1 MINEYSSRIRNT
13 SSSLLTKIFGVF
25 KVSVNNST
33 PKLLMIIEN
42 LTRNFENPLIFDL
55 KGSTYMRRSSNII
68 YGDFD
73 FMPKN
78 QVYKDIDF
86 LACFKQNFNYKE
98 GKVVFNTLEID
109 THLLEKYEIMDYS
122 LLFII
127 EEIKNP
133 RDSMIRSGN
142 FLRFGNYV
150 CVLGIIDFLQNYSYR
165 KKLETKIN
173 KLKKEEPEN
182 YSCIPPDA
190 YRSRFLKLMFEI
202 FMSAS
207 STSQ

>member
-1 MINEYSSRIRNT
+1 MKNS
-13 SSSLLTKIFGVF
+13 SSSLFAKIFGVF

-55 KGSTYMRRSSNII
+55 KGSTYMRRSTNVI
-68 YGDFD
+68 YNDFD
-73 FMPKN
+73 FMPKC

-86 LACFKQNFNYKE
+86 LGSFKRDFNYKD
-98 GKVVFNTLEID
+98 GKAIFNTLEID
-109 THLLEKYEIMDYS
+109 THLLENYEIMDYS

-127 EEIKNP
+127 EEIKSP
-133 RDSMIRSGN
+133 RDSIIKSGN
-142 FLRFGNYV
+142 YFRLGNYV

-173 KLKKEEPEN
+173 KLKKEESQS
-182 YSCIPPDA
+182 YSCIPPNA

-207 STSQ
+207 SSSP